1 MQLSMQNKLQLLCDI
16 LDEHQSD
23 SSVSPNE
30 HAQLERLAAAILTQN
45 ELSDQN
51 IQDVLTRIHQYGKD
65 GAAASDLSKHIND
78 HQDQFQHW
86 INTVQQNL

>member
-1 MQLSMQNKLQLLCDI
+1 MQLSLQNKLQLLCDI

-30 HAQLERLAAAILTQN
+30 HAQLERLTASLLAQQ
-45 ELSDQN
+45 ELSDQ
-51 IQDVLTRIHQYGKD
+51 ISRTSSTRIYQYGKD
-65 GAAASDLSKHIND
+65 GTAASDLTKHIGD
-78 HQDQFQHW
+78 HRDQFQHW